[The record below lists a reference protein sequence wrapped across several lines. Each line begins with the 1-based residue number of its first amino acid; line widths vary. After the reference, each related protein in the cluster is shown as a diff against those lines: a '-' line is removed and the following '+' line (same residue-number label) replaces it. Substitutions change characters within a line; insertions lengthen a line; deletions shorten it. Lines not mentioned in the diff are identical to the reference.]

1 MPRVKLFDEKEAL
14 LKATDLFWE
23 KGYANTSLS
32 DLIKTIGISKG
43 SFYDTFNSKR
53 EIFDRSMKQYQQ
65 LNIGYLQQLLESEPN
80 VQQGIRT
87 LFHRLINVT
96 FDDSLKRGCLMANTC
111 SELAGSDDA
120 IRTFLQEH
128 NAMMFDLI
136 KKYLKS
142 GGLKS
147 TTDID
152 ALSNL
157 ILTQL
162 TGMNV
167 ELKFRATKEEVMNA
181 SELIVGLIQ

>member
-1 MPRVKLFDEKEAL
+1 
-14 LKATDLFWE
+14 
-23 KGYANTSLS
+23 
-32 DLIKTIGISKG
+32 
-43 SFYDTFNSKR
+43 
-53 EIFDRSMKQYQQ
+53 
-65 LNIGYLQQLLESEPN
+65 
-80 VQQGIRT
+80 
-87 LFHRLINVT
+87 
-96 FDDSLKRGCLMANTC
+96 
-111 SELAGSDDA
+111 
-120 IRTFLQEH
+120 
-128 NAMMFDLI
+128 MMFDLI

-167 ELKFRATKEEVMNA
+167 ELKFRVTKEEVMNA